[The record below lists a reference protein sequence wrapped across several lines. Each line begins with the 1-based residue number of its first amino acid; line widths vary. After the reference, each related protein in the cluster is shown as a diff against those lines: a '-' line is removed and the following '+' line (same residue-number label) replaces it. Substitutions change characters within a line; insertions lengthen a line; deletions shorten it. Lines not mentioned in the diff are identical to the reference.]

1 MPGRSLDEFQD
12 SVTSPERASQSVV
25 LIDGSR
31 RQTVWW
37 VIAISLAVIA
47 TALINRWDG
56 TWLSRAALAQAG
68 FSGGAPSAGARGI
81 YAFTG
86 QLGAKD
92 YGLFMLDVDTGTV
105 WCYEMARSRDGQ
117 LQLQLVAARSWIFD
131 RFLEEFNV
139 AKPTP
144 SEVQLMVRQQR
155 GNAGA
160 AGNLMAPA
168 NAPFNLPATQP
179 SGAFAPALPSP

>member
-1 MPGRSLDEFQD
+1 MPETPLPQSQGETCSCQHG
-12 SVTSPERASQSVV
+12 SVRVV
-25 LIDGSR
+25 VVPAGG

-37 VIAISLAVIA
+37 MLCVLLAVVA
-47 TALINRWDG
+47 TALISRRDES
-56 TWLSRAALAQAG
+56 WLSSQAMAQVNVPGGPPTAG
-68 FSGGAPSAGARGI
+68 GRGI

-86 QLGAKD
+86 QLGVKD

-105 WCYEMARSRDGQ
+105 WCYEMARSRDGAF
-117 LQLQLVAARSWIFD
+117 QLQLVAARSWIFD

-155 GNAGA
+155 GHAAA
-160 AGNLMAPA
+160 AGDLLGATGIPAASQPEAPA
-168 NAPFNLPATQP
+168 P
-179 SGAFAPALPSP
+179 FAPALPSGN